1 MTRSSTAL
9 LTALAITLL
18 GPLLVPRVT
27 QAAEPGRPTIS
38 VLYFENR
45 TGRADYDVLRKG
57 LADMI
62 VTDLTAWDGVTVV
75 ERERLE
81 AVLTELKLQQT
92 KAFDAKKR
100 QKIGQLLGAQFVL
113 VGAMNL
119 GGTTLAL
126 DAQLIEVQTGAVRVA
141 ARASGSA
148 DRVFDLEQS
157 LVNKITA
164 AVDARLK
171 NPALRRTVAPPSL
184 KTLLDYSKAL
194 DLADKGKLAEA
205 HQAMRLVVSS
215 APTFLL
221 ARDRRERILK
231 QVEESARRRQETVS
245 TSVISLI
252 KIVDDALK
260 HEAAFGK
267 MEPAAQGKFIATRWL
282 RVHLLGRLLRQH
294 LSTRESHLKVVRRGQ
309 EAAALRLMR
318 TIADNLRRL
327 REEIRRTGQK
337 DAFGFGYGTASLGPE
352 VERLVQDAGFGRV
365 ALPHDIV
372 HTLTQFVLQGR
383 VVDGEQ
389 GYTVAPA
396 LGDLDA
402 KEQKAAFE
410 LLDRAVT
417 AALGEHAKAP
427 IAQQRQHESR
437 ATQHLEEKANAL
449 LRLDQDEAAAGA
461 FQKIIDAFPTG
472 YRAAW
477 VEGRIKQIAGA
488 SHDHERTVRE
498 RWAKA
503 LQTCDDMDIRVGEAT
518 LRRRLRRLGL
528 LALAAQAAELEKA
541 CKPTAKNRSA
551 FAYVYRSLAST
562 AVTHEDCAA
571 YRFWT
576 RKYLEA
582 NGSVSD
588 MQAYH
593 QRTPWCELGDVTK
606 GVTWFHARLDD
617 HWSVEFDR
625 HLTSVRSHDRK
636 VLTLFGRREGAKTE
650 LTLYLDLTGPE
661 TFTCRKIQ
669 WRKLDGAKLEG
680 TCTVQPTKL
689 ARERGEFD
697 EGTFTAQF
705 EEPGPGGRQRIVKL
719 TKGSFRLRRQ

>member
-1 MTRSSTAL
+1 MTRVTIAL
-9 LTALAITLL
+9 LAALLASLLPRTA
-18 GPLLVPRVT
+18 P
-27 QAAEPGRPTIS
+27 AAEAGRPTIS

-45 TGRADYDVLRKG
+45 TGKADYDVLRKG

-113 VGAMNL
+113 IGAMNL
-119 GGTTLAL
+119 GGTTLAI

-141 ARASGSA
+141 ARASGNP

-164 AVDARLK
+164 AIDAKLR
-171 NPALRRTVAPPSL
+171 NAALRRSVAPPSI

-205 HQAMRLVVSS
+205 HAAMRAVVSS
-215 APTFLL
+215 APTFIL

-231 QVEESARRRQETVS
+231 QVEDSQKRRQETVS
-245 TSVISLI
+245 SSVVTLV
-252 KIVDDALK
+252 KTVDEALK
-260 HEAAFGK
+260 QEGAFGK
-267 MEPAAQGKFIATRWL
+267 LEPAAQGKLIALRWL

-294 LSTRESHLKVVRRGQ
+294 LSTREPHLKLVRRGQ
-309 EAAALRLMR
+309 EAAALRMMR
-318 TIADNLRRL
+318 TIADNYRKL

-337 DAFGFGYGTASLGPE
+337 DASGFGFGGPRLGE
-352 VERLVQDAGFGRV
+352 ETERLVQDAGFGHV
-365 ALPHDIV
+365 QLPHDLV

-383 VVDGEQ
+383 VVDGDA

-402 KEQKAAFE
+402 KEHKAAFE

-427 IAQQRQHESR
+427 LAQQRQHESR
-437 ATQHLEEKANAL
+437 ATGLLEEKANAL
-449 LRLDQDEAAAGA
+449 LRLDQDEAAAAA

-477 VEGRIKQIAGA
+477 VEGRIKAIAGA
-488 SHDHERTVRE
+488 SHDHERSQRE

-503 LQTCDDMDIRVGEAT
+503 LTTCDDMDIRVGEGT
-518 LRRRLRRLGL
+518 LHRKLRRMGL
-528 LALAAQAAELEKA
+528 MALAAQAAELEKA
-541 CKPTAKNRSA
+541 CKPTAKNRNA
-551 FAYVYRSLAST
+551 FAYLYNSLART

-588 MQAYH
+588 MNAYQ
-593 QRTPWCELGDVTK
+593 QRTPWCELGDVAK
-606 GVTWFHARLDD
+606 GVTWMHARLDEL
-617 HWSVEFDR
+617 WSVEVDR
-625 HLTSVRSHDRK
+625 HLVSVRSHDRK
-636 VLTLFGRREGAKTE
+636 VLTLMGRRENAPTE
-650 LTLYLDLTGPE
+650 LHLYLDLTGPE

-669 WRKLDGAKLEG
+669 WRKLGGGRLEG
-680 TCTVQPTKL
+680 TCTVSLTKL

-697 EGTFTAQF
+697 EGTFSAEF
-705 EEPGPGGRQRIVKL
+705 EEAGIGGRKRTTKL
-719 TKGSFRLRRQ
+719 TKGTFRLRRE

>member
-1 MTRSSTAL
+1 MTR
-9 LTALAITLL
+9 TALALALTLIGALL
-18 GPLLVPRVT
+18 GPP
-27 QAAEPGRPTIS
+27 AARAADAGRPTIS

-45 TGRADYDVLRKG
+45 TGKADYDVLRKG

-100 QKIGQLLGAQFVL
+100 QKIGQLLGAQYVL

-119 GGTTLAL
+119 GGATLAI
-126 DAQLIEVQTGAVRVA
+126 DAQLVEVQTGAVRAA
-141 ARASGSA
+141 ARSSGSP
-148 DRVFDLEQS
+148 DKIFDLEQS
-157 LVNKITA
+157 LVVKITA
-164 AVDARLK
+164 AIDARLK
-171 NPALRRTVAPPSL
+171 NPALRRTVNPPSI

-205 HQAMRLVVSS
+205 HAAMRLVVSS

-231 QVEESARRRQETVS
+231 QVEESQKRRQENVS
-245 TSVISLI
+245 TSVVALV
-252 KIVDDALK
+252 KVVDDALK
-260 HEAAFGK
+260 HERLFAR
-267 MEPAAQGKFIATRWL
+267 MEPAAQGKFLAFRWL

-294 LSTRESHLKVVRRGQ
+294 LSTRDSYLKVIRRGQ
-309 EAAALRLMR
+309 EAAALRMMR

-327 REEIRRTGQK
+327 REELRLTGQK
-337 DAFGFGYGTASLGPE
+337 DAFAFGYGTPNLGDD
-352 VERLVQDAGFGRV
+352 VNRLVQDAGFGRL
-365 ALPHDIV
+365 AFPHDVV

-383 VVDGEQ
+383 VVDGEH
-389 GYTVAPA
+389 GYTMAPA
-396 LGDLDA
+396 LGDVDP

-417 AALGEHAKAP
+417 AALAEHAKAQV
-427 IAQQRQHESR
+427 AQQRQHESR
-437 ATQHLEEKANAL
+437 ATQYLEEKANAL
-449 LRLDQDEAAAGA
+449 MRLDQDEAAAA
-461 FQKIIDAFPTG
+461 AYQKILDAFPHG
-472 YRAAW
+472 YRAPW

-488 SHDHERTVRE
+488 SHDHERSVRE

-503 LQTCDDMDIRVGEAT
+503 LQGCADMDIRVGEGT
-518 LRRRLRRLGL
+518 LHRKLRRMGL
-528 LALAAQAAELEKA
+528 LALAAQAGELEKA

-551 FAYVYRSLAST
+551 FAYVYNSLART

-576 RKYLEA
+576 RKFLEA

-593 QRTPWCELGDVTK
+593 QRTPWCDLGDVAK
-606 GVTWFHARLDD
+606 GVTWLHARLDG

-625 HLTSVRSHDRK
+625 HLTSVRSHDQK
-636 VLTLFGRREGAKTE
+636 VLSLFGRREGQNTQ
-650 LTLYLDLTGPE
+650 LSLYLDLSGPE
-661 TFTCRKIQ
+661 TFTCRKAQ
-669 WRKLDGAKLEG
+669 WRALGGANREG
-680 TCTVQPTKL
+680 TCTVQITKL

-697 EGTFTAQF
+697 EGTFSAQF
-705 EEPGPGGRQRIVKL
+705 EETTPAGHKRLIKM
-719 TKGSFRLRRQ
+719 TKGTFRLRRQ